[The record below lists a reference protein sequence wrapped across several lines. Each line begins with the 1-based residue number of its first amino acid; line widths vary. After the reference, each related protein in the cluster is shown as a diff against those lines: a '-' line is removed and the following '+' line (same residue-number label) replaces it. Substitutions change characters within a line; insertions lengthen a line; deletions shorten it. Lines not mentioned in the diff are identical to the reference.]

1 MLAGALAIA
10 GVPGLSGFFSK
21 DEILWRTWEAG
32 HPLLWAAGAATA
44 LLTAFYMFRLIYL
57 AFHGTFRGTSEQERA
72 RKQQP
77 RRVPR
82 WLNQIAAVKEAR
94 RTEHERR
101 GPHRRSRQT
110 NRPAGSNRTR
120 RRAEKGLNPR
130 HRERRRHG
138 EREQAK
144 DRARPRHRQRR
155 DCSAGT
161 SAGRVNTPLVGT
173 QPSAMSQ

>member
-1 MLAGALAIA
+1 MAHDRHRDRPQGCACRQER
-10 GVPGLSGFFSK
+10 P
-21 DEILWRTWEAG
+21 
-32 HPLLWAAGAATA
+32 
-44 LLTAFYMFRLIYL
+44 
-57 AFHGTFRGTSEQERA
+57 HGRRNRGKLNQRSEDAHRRGTREQERA

-77 RRVPR
+77 CRVPR
-82 WLNQIAAVKEAR
+82 WLNQVAAVKEAR

-101 GPHRRSRQT
+101 GPHGRSRQT
-110 NRPAGSNRTR
+110 NRPAGSNCTR
-120 RRAEKGLNPR
+120 RRAEKGLNPC
-130 HRERRRHG
+130 HG
-138 EREQAK
+138 ERRGHGERKQAQ